1 MIVEMNLNLY
11 HTCQLLMLDAFS
23 GSLCRRRSC
32 VAQGRVETL
41 LLVVALQRSEAPV
54 QLR

>member
-32 VAQGRVETL
+32 LRLV
-41 LLVVALQRSEAPV
+41 LVVCILILWLVCITHET
-54 QLR
+54 